1 MLFKEIL
8 LSFFFISMLQLNP
21 APLDSQDLKN
31 EVNKNRTLKNKK
43 HVKFNDNDDTYNDI
57 NINNDLKGN
66 INRND
71 FNFSYNSTNNND
83 PNANNNKKIK
93 DLSNLISKLHN
104 KDESGEENDDY
115 TIYNTAYNSSNKFLD
130 NTEIYTD
137 KSLDKIINKQK
148 LDIQDSY
155 NENVDLMNYYNNYNS
170 SNINNYNDNK
180 TDITY
185 KKYIDMNTRMLG
197 KLDNI
202 LNLLEE
208 QKSEKT
214 SYVTEELILYLFLG
228 LFIIYIIDSFARA
241 GKYVR

>member
-1 MLFKEIL
+1 
-8 LSFFFISMLQLNP
+8 MLQLNP
-21 APLDSQDLKN
+21 APLDSQDFKIELN
-31 EVNKNRTLKNKK
+31 NTKNRTLKNKK
-43 HVKFNDNDDTYNDI
+43 QVKFNDNDNNDDI
-57 NINNDLKGN
+57 NNENNIDNDLKGN

-71 FNFSYNSTNNND
+71 FNFSHNSKNNND
-83 PNANNNKKIK
+83 PNINSNKKIK

-104 KDESGEENDDY
+104 KDESGEENDEH
-115 TIYNTAYNSSNKFLD
+115 TLYNTAYNSSNKFLD
-130 NTEIYTD
+130 NTTIYTE
-137 KSLDKIINKQK
+137 KSLDEIINKQK
-148 LDIQDSY
+148 LDVNDSY

-170 SNINNYNDNK
+170 SNINNDN
-180 TDITY
+180 TSDITY